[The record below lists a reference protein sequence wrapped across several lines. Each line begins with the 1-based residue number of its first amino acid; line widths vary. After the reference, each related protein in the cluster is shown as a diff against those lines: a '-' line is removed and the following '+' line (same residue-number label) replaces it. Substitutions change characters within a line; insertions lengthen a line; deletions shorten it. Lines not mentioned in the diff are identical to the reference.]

1 LLPITE
7 YYATAYCGNPI
18 LNYTGF
24 NAYNFQPLNYATDMI
39 SVDPNTGSIKFGS
52 KKAPGLY
59 KIKVRGVLSLVSS
72 YIDKYFEIRIN
83 EPSYPSILPE
93 PLPFYPFFLP
103 EPLIVEIVEV
113 IAGLKKE
120 I

>member
-1 LLPITE
+1 
-7 YYATAYCGNPI
+7 
-18 LNYTGF
+18 
-24 NAYNFQPLNYATDMI
+24 MI
-39 SVDPNTGSIKFGS
+39 SVDPNTGSIKVGS
-52 KKAPGLY
+52 NKAPGLY
-59 KIKVRGVLSLVSS
+59 IIKVRGTLPFLSD
-72 YIDKYFEIRIN
+72 YIDQDFEIRIN

-93 PLPFYPFFLP
+93 PLPSYPSFLP